1 MMRKLIQSQPDFDR
15 YIYMLVIAWIGVFFM
30 SVAFIASEVQGNAE
44 NQAFIR
50 AKSIAERDMLY
61 RQWAGHYGGV
71 YLPHVESIDL
81 DQFQMPGHDSEV
93 VTEDGL
99 QLHLVSSASMTRQ
112 VFELGNSGSDFI
124 SRITS
129 LDVTNPDNQ
138 PDMWESEALTNLKQT
153 GAESFSAIAPS
164 GDVEYARTLF
174 PLKVEQGCLDCHVD
188 KGYQPGDIRGGISIL
203 IPFHP
208 FLEAEWEASRSVL
221 MLAALFWLAGFFG
234 IFFFSRKLSQ
244 QFQIIS
250 ESEQQRHIAES
261 TLHYLAHF
269 DKQTNLPKRALFED
283 RLHQAI
289 VYAGRTERKV
299 AVAVVK
305 IDNFN
310 KLCDVFSER
319 GESELIRRFAE
330 VVSSI
335 IRPDDTIARFEKD
348 SLLILLPGMRS
359 KEGIVSIFEKINYQL
374 EAPFLVDQKELF
386 INSSVGVALYPD
398 DTDDADTL
406 VRYAETAAQTACS
419 LEGATLQMYSE
430 ELNRSA
436 HERLFLE
443 TGIRKALIED
453 QFTIYYQ
460 PQIDAPSGRIVGA
473 EALIRWFHPE
483 KGMITPDQ
491 FIPLAESSGMIV
503 PIGEWIMKNA
513 CRQAVVWQREHGRS
527 FQIGINV
534 SAKQF
539 KDPNLVD
546 MIDRA
551 LSETGLAPENLEI
564 EITEGMI
571 MEDVERAIE
580 TLVDLKVRGVKIA
593 IDDFGTGYSSL
604 NQLKKFPIDRLKIDR
619 SFVSE
624 LEVNSDDQVLVEMII
639 ELTGKLNLSV
649 IAEGV
654 EKEEQKKFLISRGC
668 YQMQGFLFSRPIPS
682 EEFGQSLK
690 LSA

>member
-1 MMRKLIQSQPDFDR
+1 MQSQPDFDR
-15 YIYMLVIAWIGVFFM
+15 CFYMLVIAWIGVFFM

-129 LDVTNPDNQ
+129 LDVTNPDKQ
-138 PDMWESEALTNLKQT
+138 PDMWQSEALTNLKQT
-153 GAESFSAIAPS
+153 GAESFSAIALS

-188 KGYQPGDIRGGISIL
+188 EGYQPGDIRGGISIL

-473 EALIRWFHPE
+473 EALIRWQQP
-483 KGMITPDQ
+483 GRGLVSPAS
-491 FIPLAESSGMIV
+491 FIPLA
-503 PIGEWIMKNA
+503 A
-513 CRQAVVWQREHGRS
+513 
-527 FQIGINV
+527 
-534 SAKQF
+534 
-539 KDPNLVD
+539 
-546 MIDRA
+546 
-551 LSETGLAPENLEI
+551 ETGLILPMGEWVLRDACTRVKEWREQGLEPGRI
-564 EITEGMI
+564 SVNIAGKQLQSKDFLGRFQAILQETGCRAEWLELEVTEGFV
-571 MEDVERAIE
+571 MEQAERSINLLLDLRDLGVE
-580 TLVDLKVRGVKIA
+580 LA

-604 NQLKKFPIDRLKIDR
+604 SYLKHLPFTKLKIDQ
-619 SFVSE
+619 SFVRDIPQDANDMAIARAVGA
-624 LEVNSDDQVLVEMII
+624 L
-639 ELTGKLNLSV
+639 GKSLGLKV

-654 EKEEQKKFLISRGC
+654 ETGEQEAFLKSEDC
-668 YQMQGFLFSRPIPS
+668 DEVQGYLYSRPVPAQ
-682 EEFGQSLK
+682 EFIECLK
-690 LSA
+690 GRK